1 MAIKLPPLPAPN
13 QRIVGQ
19 DGMIDPV
26 WYAWFSALQ
35 KRLRESG
42 IAALD
47 GGLGELDLTSLQT
60 GDTIRWDAAQQRW
73 RAGI

>member
-13 QRIVGQ
+13 QRLIGA

-26 WYAWFSALQ
+26 WYQWLKGLE
-35 KRLRESG
+35 KRLREAG
-42 IAALD
+42 IADLG
-47 GGLGELDLTSLQT
+47 GGLGELDLTALRT
-60 GDTIRWDAAQQRW
+60 GDTLRWDAAEQRW